1 MDTQNF
7 SPDYIPRDCAEVK
20 VDISQEETGL
30 YITKDPTEDCG
41 GVRIYNTRPILKR
54 KEKYKC
60 FAQKESETY
69 EVWNIHVCCDHE
81 EEIPDYTYRNAKLV
95 KNMIDSNKEY
105 IISAAI
111 HYSKNCG
118 LVPFHSVYGISDGVV
133 ITGFRHPL
141 CIQAAIP
148 WMKKGYKEISQ
159 GFITSL
165 GRYVSRE
172 EAAKLAYESGQ
183 VSVQLKHLFS
193 EDIFPEQMF
202 FGKVD
207 ENYKEK

>member
-1 MDTQNF
+1 
-7 SPDYIPRDCAEVK
+7 
-20 VDISQEETGL
+20 
-30 YITKDPTEDCG
+30 
-41 GVRIYNTRPILKR
+41 
-54 KEKYKC
+54 
-60 FAQKESETY
+60 
-69 EVWNIHVCCDHE
+69 
-81 EEIPDYTYRNAKLV
+81 
-95 KNMIDSNKEY
+95 MIDPSKEY

-148 WMKKGYKEISQ
+148 WINKGYKEISQ

-183 VSVQLKHLFS
+183 ISVQLR
-193 EDIFPEQMF
+193 
-202 FGKVD
+202 
-207 ENYKEK
+207 

>member
-1 MDTQNF
+1 
-7 SPDYIPRDCAEVK
+7 
-20 VDISQEETGL
+20 
-30 YITKDPTEDCG
+30 
-41 GVRIYNTRPILKR
+41 
-54 KEKYKC
+54 
-60 FAQKESETY
+60 
-69 EVWNIHVCCDHE
+69 
-81 EEIPDYTYRNAKLV
+81 
-95 KNMIDSNKEY
+95 MIDSNKEY

-148 WMKKGYKEISQ
+148 WMKKGYKKISQ